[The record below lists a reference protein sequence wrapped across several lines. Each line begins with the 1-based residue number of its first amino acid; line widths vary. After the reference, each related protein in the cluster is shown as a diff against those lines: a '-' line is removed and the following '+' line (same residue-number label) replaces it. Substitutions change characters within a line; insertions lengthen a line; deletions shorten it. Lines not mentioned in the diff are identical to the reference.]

1 MTQKTFKTKLTKAFK
16 THTFMQDRNKHT
28 INELLYILEHDVAF
42 QDMDFNISII
52 KLDGGCWCIPTIDAF
67 VSVPCRALWFEDDKV
82 EFEVEEIDTEQ
93 YNCVVIYESEE
104 K

>member
-42 QDMDFNISII
+42 KDMDFNMSII
-52 KLDGGCWCIPTIDAF
+52 KLDGGCWCIPTLDAF
-67 VSVPCRALWFEDDKV
+67 VSVPCRALWFDDAKV
-82 EFEVEEIDTEQ
+82 EFEVETIDAEQ